1 MSQGE
6 AVVTE
11 ERHFGGSLLGPSE
24 RRVYRSQLG
33 LVCGDLRGTVG
44 SWPASGDSVKGQE
57 ESKCPFL
64 GHPSFSVN
72 VPLLPG
78 PLRWHFAQR
87 HRPKASPWWPLPSA
101 APGLLPPVSLSRGVP
116 PSDGS
121 WAQGRLKAPLNRL
134 CVVRGDSHTKRPE
147 ADRLHPGA
155 LAGWGCDHRFTP
167 HLSPSSGTL
176 RLLAHT
182 EVRGSG
188 RRGEIEKSRGKLQPP
203 FPYHCD
209 DLLQASHPL
218 TQKACLLPT
227 ASGQLHSL
235 EKQTA
240 PMGGPVSA
248 TLGSQQEHIITSKH
262 KGPVFKTCSVFQIS
276 TQSQHIWQLLFVLLN
291 DPVTLITI
299 QILIWVCRVLIVAGG
314 IFSCSM
320 WDLVPRP
327 GIEHGPPALGA
338 RTLSHWTTSEVPATE
353 VLF

>member
-1 MSQGE
+1 MENAWLHSLIQ
-6 AVVTE
+6 
-11 ERHFGGSLLGPSE
+11 RYSHFGGSLLGPSE

-155 LAGWGCDHRFTP
+155 LAGLDPWAGNTP
-167 HLSPSSGTL
+167 WRKKWPPHSS
-176 RLLAHT
+176 LLACRIPWT
-182 EVRGSG
+182 EEPGG
-188 RRGEIEKSRGKLQPP
+188 LQ
-203 FPYHCD
+203 
-209 DLLQASHPL
+209 S
-218 TQKACLLPT
+218 T
-227 ASGQLHSL
+227 
-235 EKQTA
+235 
-240 PMGGPVSA
+240 
-248 TLGSQQEHIITSKH
+248 GSQGSDTTAE
-262 KGPVFKTCSVFQIS
+262 
-276 TQSQHIWQLLFVLLN
+276 
-291 DPVTLITI
+291 
-299 QILIWVCRVLIVAGG
+299 A
-314 IFSCSM
+314 
-320 WDLVPRP
+320 P
-327 GIEHGPPALGA
+327 GESP
-338 RTLSHWTTSEVPATE
+338 
-353 VLF
+353 